1 MSCITRHLATHR
13 LLNPPDESA
22 DMNMGVLTNNHDQ
35 SYTHRSSGDLPM
47 KRPLRAL
54 LSVAAL
60 SFIAGYVCGLSR
72 DVVSIIQPAQATP
85 PAHQTRPNPQTNRD
99 AHTRFLR
106 AVDGDT
112 LELLYQPRTAIKEKV
127 RLLRINTPER
137 DEPGY
142 LEARKALQQLTA
154 HRTLSLEFETPDQ
167 PKRDRYGRL
176 LAYVIADG
184 VNVNIEMVRLG
195 WSTYWT
201 KYGRSRYEPAFQLA
215 QRSARAARRGL
226 WAQHRNQSP

>member
-1 MSCITRHLATHR
+1 
-13 LLNPPDESA
+13 
-22 DMNMGVLTNNHDQ
+22 
-35 SYTHRSSGDLPM
+35 M
-47 KRPLRAL
+47 KRPPRAL

-60 SFIAGYVCGLSR
+60 SFIVGYVCGHSR
-72 DVVSIIQPAQATP
+72 DVGSIIQPAQASP
-85 PAHQTRPNPQTNRD
+85 PVSQVAPDPQTNRD
-99 AHTRFLR
+99 TLTRFLR

-112 LELLYQPRTAIKEKV
+112 LELLYQPRTAIKEKI

-137 DEPGY
+137 GEPGY
-142 LEARKALQQLTA
+142 LQARKALQQLTA
-154 HRTLSLEFETPDQ
+154 HRTLALEFETPDQ

-201 KYGRSRYEPAFQLA
+201 KYGRSRYEHAFQQA
-215 QRSARAARRGL
+215 QRTARTARRGL
-226 WAQHRNQSP
+226 WAQPHNQSP